1 MENSAKIL
9 ALHASAH
16 AAMNE
21 ILEELYLSAAKTEQS
36 WGYQQTKKRG
46 FDEITEGIVTNPQ
59 LDEYQRAVALQES
72 LNKFPNM
79 KPTYDKHKVKAVV
92 KEVLADMKPPTP
104 QPQQQTKPKYH
115 TPMKIPPILGTFL
128 SPPPTP
134 ATPQT
139 PYHTDDSDNEDDDDD
154 DDDDKPSPRAAALK
168 ASQQLQD
175 MSKKKGGVWTSK
187 N

>member
-1 MENSAKIL
+1 MNTYYLVPSA
-9 ALHASAH
+9 
-16 AAMNE
+16 E
-21 ILEELYLSAAKTEQS
+21 F
-36 WGYQQTKKRG
+36 QQTKTRG

-72 LNKFPNM
+72 LNKFLNM
-79 KPTYDKHKVKAVV
+79 KPTYDKHKVKDLV

-104 QPQQQTKPKYH
+104 QPQPRPQPKYH

-128 SPPPTP
+128 SPPPPP
-134 ATPQT
+134 AKPQT
-139 PYHTDDSDNEDDDDD
+139 PYLTDDSDNEDDDDDD

-175 MSKKKGGVWTSK
+175 MSKKKGGVWISK

>member
-1 MENSAKIL
+1 MNTYYLVSSA
-9 ALHASAH
+9 
-16 AAMNE
+16 E
-21 ILEELYLSAAKTEQS
+21 
-36 WGYQQTKKRG
+36 YQQTKKRG
-46 FDEITEGIVTNPQ
+46 FVEITEGIVTNTQ

-72 LNKFPNM
+72 LNKFLNM
-79 KPTYDKHKVKAVV
+79 KPTYDKLKVKAVV

-104 QPQQQTKPKYH
+104 QLQPRPQPKYH

-128 SPPPTP
+128 SPPPPP
-134 ATPQT
+134 AKPQT
-139 PYHTDDSDNEDDDDD
+139 PYHTDDSDNED

-175 MSKKKGGVWTSK
+175 LSKTKGGVWISK